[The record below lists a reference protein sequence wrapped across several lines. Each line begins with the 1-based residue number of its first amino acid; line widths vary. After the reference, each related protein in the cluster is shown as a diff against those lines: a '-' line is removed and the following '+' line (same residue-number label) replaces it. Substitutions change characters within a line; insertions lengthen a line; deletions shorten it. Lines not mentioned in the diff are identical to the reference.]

1 MVSLDSESMNL
12 ARIVSRTLL
21 NRGMQFLFGL
31 VLTLGAVMLYL
42 LSGASANTPW
52 FSSDLPLLL
61 ALGVGVVLILML
73 VVGYQL
79 LRLRRRLKARVFGS
93 KLTLRLVLLFALV
106 AVLPGALVYGVSVQF
121 LSRSIESWFDVRV
134 ERALEGGLSLGRAN
148 LDNMLKDLRSKA
160 ESMTLVLSE
169 RATTRQ
175 LATLNTLREQMAV
188 NEATLLR
195 TDGSVLAFSSADPTS
210 IVPELPPPSVV
221 RGVRMQQPYSA
232 IEAVGEGGLQ
242 LRVVVP
248 VNDVTGTTLLLQLIQ
263 PVPPAL
269 ARDAQTVQEIY
280 RDYQELSLSR
290 LGLKRLYALT
300 LTLSLLLA
308 LLSAL
313 LLAIVFSRRLSA
325 PLGVLAAGTRAVAQG
340 DFSQRHA
347 VKSHDE
353 LGLLTESFNIMTM
366 QLADARADAQRN
378 QDQVA
383 TAKGYL
389 ESVLGN
395 LSAGVMSFDAEFRLR
410 SANRSAEQ
418 ILGVDVSELIS
429 THPGEWADREP
440 RLAAVG
446 NAVREA
452 LVKAPDESWETQVEL
467 SGVASQQVLLLRG
480 SRLSAGSQTGMVL
493 VFDDIT
499 RMRQA
504 QRLAAWGEVAQRL
517 AHEIKNPLT
526 PIQLS
531 AERMQHRLEDKL
543 SSQDAEILT
552 RSTQTIVNQVAAL
565 KAMVDAFSLYA
576 RSPVPDLQP
585 LDLNLLTREVM
596 GLYESSRSTMLLEL
610 AADLPLVSGD
620 TAKLRQ
626 VIHNLLQ
633 NAEHAVSDVDSPR
646 IVVRTEATEA
656 GVQLTMRDNG
666 PGFPETLLSRVF
678 EPYVTTKSRGT
689 GLGLAIVRKIVEE
702 HNGTIAVANDPSGG
716 ASVKINLP
724 TARVPAAELRIG
736 RQAAR

>member
-1 MVSLDSESMNL
+1 MNL
-12 ARIVSRTLL
+12 ARIFRRSLL
-21 NRGMQFLFGL
+21 SRGMQFLIAL
-31 VLTLGAVMLYL
+31 VLMLGAVMLYL

-52 FSSDLPLLL
+52 FSGDLPLLL

-79 LRLRRRLKARVFGS
+79 LLLRRRLNARVFGS
-93 KLTLRLVLLFALV
+93 KLTLRLVLLLALV
-106 AVLPGALVYGVSVQF
+106 AVLPGALVYAVSVQF

-134 ERALEGGLSLGRAN
+134 EKALEGGLRLGRVN
-148 LDNMLKDLRSKA
+148 LDNMLKELRRKA

-169 RATTRQ
+169 RAAPRQ
-175 LATLNTLREQMAV
+175 LATLNTLREQLAV

-195 TDGSVLAFSSADPTS
+195 TDGSVIAFSSADPTTL
-210 IVPELPPPSVV
+210 VPELPSPSVV
-221 RGVRMQQPYSA
+221 RKVRMQQPYSA
-232 IEAVGEGGLQ
+232 IEALDEGGLQ
-242 LRVVVP
+242 LRVLVP
-248 VNDVTGTTLLLQLIQ
+248 VNDMTGATLLLQLIH

-290 LGLKRLYALT
+290 LGLKRLYAFT

-313 LLAIVFSRRLSA
+313 LLAILFSGRLSA

-340 DFSQRHA
+340 DFSQRHT

-366 QLADARADAQRN
+366 QLADAQADAQRN
-378 QDQVA
+378 QEQVA
-383 TAKGYL
+383 TAKAYL

-410 SANRSAEQ
+410 AANRSAEQ
-418 ILGVDVSELIS
+418 ILGVDAGELIA
-429 THPGEWADREP
+429 TRPDEWADREP
-440 RLAAVG
+440 RLGPVG

-452 LVKAPDESWETQVEL
+452 LEKTRDEPWETQMEL
-467 SGVASQQVLLLRG
+467 SGAAGLQVLLLRG
-480 SRLSAGSQTGMVL
+480 SRLSTGAETGMVL

-504 QRLAAWGEVAQRL
+504 QRLAAWGEVAQRF

-531 AERMQHRLEDKL
+531 AERLQHRLADKL
-543 SSQDAEILT
+543 PSEEAEILQ

-596 GLYESSRSTMLLEL
+596 GLYESSRPAMQLEL
-610 AADLPLVSGD
+610 AANLPLVSGD

-633 NAEHAVSDVDSPR
+633 NAEQAVSDVAAPR
-646 IVVRTEATEA
+646 IVVRTDVTDA
-656 GVQLTMRDNG
+656 GVRLTMRDNG
-666 PGFPETLLSRVF
+666 PGFPEALMGRVF

-689 GLGLAIVRKIVEE
+689 GLGLAIVKKIIEE
-702 HNGTIAVANDPSGG
+702 HNGSIAVANDPSGG
-716 ASVKINLP
+716 ASVTIILP
-724 TARVPAAELRIG
+724 APSARIADLRVN
-736 RQAAR
+736 RQAGR

>member
-1 MVSLDSESMNL
+1 MNL
-12 ARIVSRTLL
+12 ARIVRRSLL
-21 NRGMQFLFGL
+21 SRGMQFLIAL
-31 VLTLGAVMLYL
+31 VLMLGAVMLYL

-52 FSSDLPLLL
+52 FSGDLPLLL

-79 LRLRRRLKARVFGS
+79 LLLRRRLNARVFGS

-106 AVLPGALVYGVSVQF
+106 AVLPGALVYAVSVQF

-134 ERALEGGLSLGRAN
+134 EKALEGGLRLGRVN
-148 LDNMLKDLRSKA
+148 LDNMLKELRRKA

-169 RATTRQ
+169 RAASRQ
-175 LATLNTLREQMAV
+175 LATLNTLREQLAV

-195 TDGSVLAFSSADPTS
+195 TDGSVIAFSSADSTTL
-210 IVPELPPPSVV
+210 VPELPSPSVV
-221 RGVRMQQPYSA
+221 RKVRMQQPYSA
-232 IEAVGEGGLQ
+232 IEALGEGGLQ
-242 LRVVVP
+242 LRVLVP
-248 VNDVTGTTLLLQLIQ
+248 VNDVMGTTLLQLIH
-263 PVPPAL
+263 PVPPGL

-290 LGLKRLYALT
+290 LGLKRLYAFT

-313 LLAIVFSRRLSA
+313 LLAILFSGRLSA

-340 DFSQRHA
+340 DFSQRHT

-366 QLADARADAQRN
+366 QLADAQADAQRN
-378 QDQVA
+378 QEQVA
-383 TAKGYL
+383 TAKAYL

-410 SANRSAEQ
+410 AANRSAEQ
-418 ILGVDVSELIS
+418 ILGVDAGELIAMR
-429 THPGEWADREP
+429 PDEWADREP
-440 RLAAVG
+440 RLGPVG

-452 LVKAPDESWETQVEL
+452 LEKTRDEPWETQMEL
-467 SGVASQQVLLLRG
+467 SGAAGLQVLLLRG
-480 SRLSAGSQTGMVL
+480 SRLSTGAETGMVL

-504 QRLAAWGEVAQRL
+504 QRLAAWGEVAQRF

-531 AERMQHRLEDKL
+531 AERLQHRLADKL
-543 SSQDAEILT
+543 PSEEAEILQ
-552 RSTQTIVNQVAAL
+552 RSTKTIVNQVAAL

-596 GLYESSRSTMLLEL
+596 GLYESSRPAMQLEL
-610 AADLPLVSGD
+610 AANLPLVSGD

-633 NAEHAVSDVDSPR
+633 NAEQAVSDVAAPR
-646 IVVRTEATEA
+646 IVVRTEVTDA
-656 GVQLTMRDNG
+656 GVRFTMRDNG
-666 PGFPETLLSRVF
+666 PGFPEALMGRVF
-678 EPYVTTKSRGT
+678 EPYVTTKARGT
-689 GLGLAIVRKIVEE
+689 GLGLAIVKKIIEE

-716 ASVKINLP
+716 ASVTIILP
-724 TARVPAAELRIG
+724 APSARIAELRVN
-736 RQAAR
+736 RQAGR

>member
-1 MVSLDSESMNL
+1 MKRARALRRSLSS
-12 ARIVSRTLL
+12 
-21 NRGMQFLFGL
+21 RGMQLL
-31 VLTLGAVMLYL
+31 IVLSLALGAAMFYL
-42 LSGASANTPW
+42 LSGTGAKMPW

-61 ALGVGVVLILML
+61 ALGIALALALML

-79 LRLRRRLKARVFGS
+79 LLLRRRLKARVFGS

-106 AVLPGALVYGVSVQF
+106 AVLPGVLVYAVSVQF

-134 ERALEGGLSLGRAN
+134 EKALEGGLSLGRVN
-148 LDNMLKDLRSKA
+148 LDNMLRELRNKA
-160 ESMTLVLSE
+160 ESMALTLAE
-169 RATTRQ
+169 RTASRQ
-175 LATLNTLREQMAV
+175 LATLNNLREQAAV
-188 NEATLLR
+188 SEATLLR
-195 TDGSVLAFSSADPTS
+195 TDGRVIAFSSADATGF
-210 IVPELPPPSVV
+210 VPQLPSPSVV
-221 RGVRMQQPYSA
+221 VRARMQQPYSA

-242 LRVVVP
+242 LRVLIP
-248 VNDVTGTTLLLQLIQ
+248 INDITGATSLLQLVQ

-269 ARDAQTVQEIY
+269 AHDAQTVQEIY

-290 LGLKRLYALT
+290 LGLKRLYAMT

-313 LLAIVFSRRLSA
+313 LLAILFSGRLSA

-366 QLADARADAQRN
+366 QLADAQAEAQRN
-378 QDQVA
+378 QAEVA
-383 TAKGYL
+383 SAKVYL
-389 ESVLGN
+389 ESVLGS
-395 LSAGVMSFDAEFRLR
+395 LSTGVMSFDEQLRLR

-418 ILGVDVSELIS
+418 ILGVDARALLG
-429 THPGEWADREP
+429 TRPDEWAQSEP
-440 RLAAVG
+440 RLATVG
-446 NAVREA
+446 
-452 LVKAPDESWETQVEL
+452 KAIVESLAKARDGLRETQVEL
-467 SGVASQQVLLLRG
+467 SGLSGQQVLLLRG
-480 SRLSAGSQTGMVL
+480 SGLPAGPQSGMVL

-531 AERMQHRLEDKL
+531 AERLQHRLADKL
-543 SSQDAEILT
+543 DAAQAEILQ
-552 RSTQTIVNQVAAL
+552 RSTRTIVNQVAAL

-585 LDLNLLTREVM
+585 LDLNQLAREVM
-596 GLYESSRSTMLLEL
+596 ELYASSRPEIRLDL

-620 TAKLRQ
+620 AAKLRQ
-626 VIHNLLQ
+626 VFHNLLQ
-633 NAEHAVSDVDSPR
+633 NAEQAVADVGRPR
-646 IVVRTEATEA
+646 IMVCTQATPA

-666 PGFPETLLSRVF
+666 PGFPDAVLGRAF
-678 EPYVTTKSRGT
+678 EPYVTTKARGS
-689 GLGLAIVRKIVEE
+689 GLGLAIVHKIVEE
-702 HNGTIAVANDPSGG
+702 HNGGITIANDAAGG
-716 ASVKINLP
+716 AAVTIVL
-724 TARVPAAELRIG
+724 PAAQARTAPLRMN
-736 RQAAR
+736 RQAGR

>member
-1 MVSLDSESMNL
+1 MNM
-12 ARIVSRTLL
+12 ARIIRRSLL
-21 NRGMQFLFGL
+21 SRGMQFLIVL

-61 ALGVGVVLILML
+61 AFGVGVVLILML

-79 LRLRRRLKARVFGS
+79 LLLRRRLKARVFGS

-106 AVLPGALVYGVSVQF
+106 AVLPGALVYAVSVQF

-134 ERALEGGLSLGRAN
+134 EKALEGGLSLGRAN
-148 LDNMLKDLRSKA
+148 LDNMLKELRRKA
-160 ESMTLVLSE
+160 ESMTQVLSDRE
-169 RATTRQ
+169 TPRQ
-175 LATLNTLREQMAV
+175 LATLNSLREQAAV

-195 TDGSVLAFSSADPTS
+195 TDGSLIAFSSADSTNF
-210 IVPELPPPSVV
+210 VPELPSPSVV
-221 RGVRMQQPYSA
+221 RRVRLQQPYSA
-232 IEAVGEGGLQ
+232 IEALGEGGLQ
-242 LRVVVP
+242 LRVLVP
-248 VNDVTGTTLLLQLIQ
+248 VNDVTRATLLLQLIQ
-263 PVPPAL
+263 RVPPAL
-269 ARDAQTVQEIY
+269 ARDAQSVQEIY

-313 LLAIVFSRRLSA
+313 LLAILFSERLSA

-340 DFSQRHA
+340 DFSPRDT

-353 LGLLTESFNIMTM
+353 LGLLTESFNSMTR
-366 QLADARADAQRN
+366 QLADAQADAQRN
-378 QDQVA
+378 QEQVA
-383 TAKGYL
+383 AAKAYL

-395 LSAGVMSFDAEFRLR
+395 LSAGVMSFDADFRLR

-418 ILGVDVSELIS
+418 ILGADVGELIS
-429 THPGEWADREP
+429 THPSEWADRDP

-446 NAVREA
+446 NAVCEA
-452 LVKAPDESWETQVEL
+452 LVKTPVEPWETQVEL
-467 SGVASQQVLLLRG
+467 SGAAGQQVLLLRG
-480 SRLSAGSQTGMVL
+480 SRLSAGAETGMVL

-531 AERMQHRLEDKL
+531 AERLQHRLADKL
-543 SSQDAEILT
+543 PREEAEILN

-565 KAMVDAFSLYA
+565 QAMVDAFSVYA

-596 GLYESSRSTMLLEL
+596 GLYESSRSAMQLEL
-610 AADLPLVSGD
+610 GANLPLVSGD

-633 NAEHAVSDVDSPR
+633 NAEQAVSEVAVPR
-646 IVVRTEATEA
+646 IVVRTEATDA
-656 GVQLTMRDNG
+656 GIQFIMHDNG
-666 PGFPETLLSRVF
+666 PGFPEALIGRVF
-678 EPYVTTKSRGT
+678 EPYVTTKSRGA
-689 GLGLAIVRKIVEE
+689 GLGLAIVKKIVEE
-702 HNGTIAVANDPSGG
+702 HNGNIAVANDASGG
-716 ASVKINLP
+716 ASVTINLP
-724 TARVPAAELRIG
+724 GARASALESRIN

>member
-1 MVSLDSESMNL
+1 MMFTRKVRRSLSS
-12 ARIVSRTLL
+12 T
-21 NRGMQFLFGL
+21 GMQFLIVL

-42 LSGASANTPW
+42 LSSGSANTPW

-61 ALGVGVVLILML
+61 VLGVGVVLILML

-79 LRLRRRLKARVFGS
+79 LVLRRRLNARVFGS

-106 AVLPGALVYGVSVQF
+106 AVLPGALVYAVSVQF

-134 ERALEGGLSLGRAN
+134 ENALEGGLSLGRAN
-148 LDNMLKDLRSKA
+148 LDNMLKDLRRKA
-160 ESMTLVLSE
+160 ESMTLVLAE
-169 RATTRQ
+169 RTLPRQ
-175 LATLNTLREQMAV
+175 VATLNMLREQAAV
-188 NEATLLR
+188 HNATLLR
-195 TDGSVLAFSSADPTS
+195 ADGSVIAFSSADAAS
-210 IVPELPPPSVV
+210 LVPELPSPSVV
-221 RGVRMQQPYSA
+221 RGVRLQRPYSA
-232 IEAVGEGGLQ
+232 IEALAERGMQ
-242 LRVVVP
+242 LRVLVP
-248 VNDVTGTTLLLQLIQ
+248 INDVTGPTLLLQLIQ
-263 PVPPAL
+263 PVPTAL

-290 LGLKRLYALT
+290 LGLKRLYTMT

-313 LLAIVFSRRLSA
+313 LLAIVFSARLSA

-340 DFSQRHA
+340 DFSPRHT

-353 LGLLTESFNIMTM
+353 LGVLTESFNSMTR
-366 QLADARADAQRN
+366 QLAEARADAQRN
-378 QDQVA
+378 QEQV
-383 TAKGYL
+383 TAAKAYL

-410 SANRSAEQ
+410 SANRSAAR
-418 ILGVDVSELIS
+418 ILGVEVETLIA
-429 THPGEWADREP
+429 TRPDEWMQREP
-440 RLAAVG
+440 RLGAVG
-446 NAVREA
+446 NAVLEA
-452 LVKAPDESWETQVEL
+452 LDNSRDEPWEIQAEL
-467 SGVASQQVLLLRG
+467 AGAAGQQILLLRG
-480 SRLSAGSQTGMVL
+480 SRLAAGAQTGMVL

-531 AERMQHRLEDKL
+531 AERMQHRLADKL
-543 SSQDAEILT
+543 CSQDAQILL

-565 KAMVDAFSLYA
+565 KGMVDAFSLYA
-576 RSPVPDLQP
+576 RSPLPDLQP
-585 LDLNLLTREVM
+585 LDLNQLTREVTE
-596 GLYESSRSTMLLEL
+596 LYAASRPVLQFEL
-610 AADLPLVSGD
+610 AADLPPVSGD

-633 NAEHAVSDVDSPR
+633 NAQQAVADMPAPR
-646 IVVRTEATEA
+646 IVLRTEAVA
-656 GVQLTMRDNG
+656 QGVQFTMRDNG
-666 PGFPETLLSRVF
+666 PGFPEALMNRVF

-689 GLGLAIVRKIVEE
+689 GLGLAIVKKIVEE
-702 HNGTIAVANDPSGG
+702 HNGRIHIDNAPGGG
-716 ASVKINLP
+716 ANVTIVLP
-724 TARVPAAELRIG
+724 ITPARAAEPRIN
-736 RQAAR
+736 RQVGS

>member
-1 MVSLDSESMNL
+1 MVSLDADSMNL
-12 ARIVSRTLL
+12 ARIVRRSLL
-21 NRGMQFLFGL
+21 SRGMQFLIAL

-79 LRLRRRLKARVFGS
+79 LLLRRRLNARVFGS

-106 AVLPGALVYGVSVQF
+106 AVLPGALVYAVSVQF

-134 ERALEGGLSLGRAN
+134 EKALEGGLSLGRAN
-148 LDNMLKDLRSKA
+148 LDNMLKDLRRKA
-160 ESMTLVLSE
+160 DSMTLVLSE
-169 RATTRQ
+169 RAPRQ
-175 LATLNTLREQMAV
+175 LATLNTLREQVAV

-195 TDGSVLAFSSADPTS
+195 TDGSVIAFSSADSTS
-210 IVPELPPPSVV
+210 LVPELPSPSVV
-221 RGVRMQQPYSA
+221 RRVRMQQPYSA
-232 IEAVGEGGLQ
+232 IEALGEGGLQ
-242 LRVVVP
+242 LRVLVP
-248 VNDVTGTTLLLQLIQ
+248 VNDVTGATLLLQLIE

-290 LGLKRLYALT
+290 LGLKRLYAFT

-313 LLAIVFSRRLSA
+313 LLAILFSGRLSA

-366 QLADARADAQRN
+366 QLADAQADAQRN
-378 QDQVA
+378 QEQVA
-383 TAKGYL
+383 AAKAYL

-418 ILGVDVSELIS
+418 ILGVDVAELIS
-429 THPGEWADREP
+429 THPDEWADREP

-452 LVKAPDESWETQVEL
+452 LVKARDEPWETQVEL
-467 SGVASQQVLLLRG
+467 SGAAGQQVLLLRG
-480 SRLSAGSQTGMVL
+480 SRLSAGAETGMVL

-504 QRLAAWGEVAQRL
+504 QRLAAWGEVAQRF

-531 AERMQHRLEDKL
+531 AERLQHRLADKL
-543 SSQDAEILT
+543 SSQEAEILQ

-585 LDLNLLTREVM
+585 LDLNLLTREVL
-596 GLYESSRSTMLLEL
+596 GLYESSRPAMQIEL
-610 AADLPLVSGD
+610 AANLPLVSGD

-633 NAEHAVSDVDSPR
+633 NAEQAVSDVAVPR
-646 IVVRTEATEA
+646 IVVRTEAIDS

-666 PGFPETLLSRVF
+666 PGFPEALMGRVF
-678 EPYVTTKSRGT
+678 EPYVTTKAKGT
-689 GLGLAIVRKIVEE
+689 GLGLAIVKKIVEE

-716 ASVKINLP
+716 ASVTIILP
-724 TARVPAAELRIG
+724 SARAAVAELRIN
-736 RQAAR
+736 RQAGR

>member
-1 MVSLDSESMNL
+1 MKISRI
-12 ARIVSRTLL
+12 ARRTFSS
-21 NRGMQFLFGL
+21 RGMQLLIAL
-31 VLTLGAVMLYL
+31 VLSLGAVMLWL
-42 LSGASANTPW
+42 LAGASANTPW
-52 FSSDLPLLL
+52 FSGNLPLLL
-61 ALGVGVVLILML
+61 ALGLGVALVLTL

-79 LRLRRRLKARVFGS
+79 LLLRRRLQARVFGS

-106 AVLPGALVYGVSVQF
+106 AVLPGALVYAVSVQF

-134 ERALEGGLSLGRAN
+134 EKALEGGLSLGRVN
-148 LDNMLKDLRSKA
+148 LDNMLKDLRRKA
-160 ESMTLVLSE
+160 ESMSVVLSE
-169 RATTRQ
+169 RSTSRQ
-175 LATLNTLREQMAV
+175 LATLNGLREQTGV

-195 TDGSVLAFSSADPTS
+195 TDGSVIAFSSADSTS
-210 IVPELPPPSVV
+210 LVPELPSPSVV
-221 RGVRMQQPYSA
+221 RRVRMQQPYSA
-232 IEAVGEGGLQ
+232 IEAQGENGLQ

-248 VNDVTGTTLLLQLIQ
+248 INDVTGLTSLLQLIQ

-313 LLAIVFSRRLSA
+313 LLAILFSGRLSA

-347 VKSHDE
+347 VKTHDE
-353 LGLLTESFNIMTM
+353 LGLLTESFNLMTM
-366 QLADARADAQRN
+366 QLADAQSDAQRN
-378 QDQVA
+378 QEQVVA
-383 TAKGYL
+383 AKAYL

-418 ILGVDVSELIS
+418 ILGVDVGRLIA
-429 THPGEWADREP
+429 THPDEWAERAP
-440 RLAAVG
+440 RLGTVGKAVH
-446 NAVREA
+446 EA
-452 LVKAPDESWETQVEL
+452 LVRTRDEPWEMQVEL
-467 SGVASQQVLLLRG
+467 AAGPGQQVLLLRG
-480 SRLSAGSQTGMVL
+480 SRLSAGADAGMVL

-531 AERMQHRLEDKL
+531 AERLQHRLADKL
-543 SSQDAEILT
+543 SETDAEILH
-552 RSTQTIVNQVAAL
+552 RSIQTIVNQVSAL
-565 KAMVDAFSLYA
+565 KGMVDAFSLYA

-585 LDLNLLTREVM
+585 LDLNLLVREVM
-596 GLYESSRSTMLLEL
+596 SLYEFSRSAMQIEL

-633 NAEHAVSDVDSPR
+633 NAEHAVAEVSAPR
-646 IVVRTEATEA
+646 ITVRTESTQA
-656 GVQLTMRDNG
+656 GVQLTLRDNG
-666 PGFPETLLSRVF
+666 PGFPEAMIGRLF
-678 EPYVTTKSRGT
+678 EPYVTTKPKGT

-702 HNGTIAVANDPSGG
+702 HNGRIVAANNPGGGAAVTIVLPAAVA
-716 ASVKINLP
+716 SV
-724 TARVPAAELRIG
+724 TELRVN
-736 RQAAR
+736 RQAGR

>member
-1 MVSLDSESMNL
+1 MNV
-12 ARIVSRTLL
+12 ARIVRRSLSS
-21 NRGMQFLFGL
+21 RGMQFLIVL

-42 LSGASANTPW
+42 LPGASANTPW

-79 LRLRRRLKARVFGS
+79 LLLRRRLNARVFGS

-106 AVLPGALVYGVSVQF
+106 AVLPGALVYAVSVQF

-134 ERALEGGLSLGRAN
+134 EKALEGGLSLGRAN
-148 LDNMLKDLRSKA
+148 LDNMLKDLRRKG

-169 RATTRQ
+169 RTTPRQ
-175 LATLNTLREQMAV
+175 LATLNGLREQAAV

-195 TDGSVLAFSSADPTS
+195 TDGSVIAFSSADAAS
-210 IVPELPPPSVV
+210 LVPELPSPSVV
-221 RGVRMQQPYSA
+221 RGVRMQQPYTA
-232 IEAVGEGGLQ
+232 IEALGEGGLQ
-242 LRVVVP
+242 LRVLLP
-248 VNDVTGTTLLLQLIQ
+248 VNDVSGATLLLQLIQ
-263 PVPPAL
+263 PVPPSL

-290 LGLKRLYALT
+290 LGLKRLYGLT

-313 LLAIVFSRRLSA
+313 LLAILLSQRLSA

-340 DFSQRHA
+340 DFRLRQT
-347 VKSHDE
+347 VKSHGE

-366 QLADARADAQRN
+366 QLADAQADAQRN
-378 QDQVA
+378 QEQVA
-383 TAKGYL
+383 AAKAYL

-410 SANRSAEQ
+410 SANRSAEH
-418 ILGVDVSELIS
+418 ILGVDVGELIGS
-429 THPGEWADREP
+429 QPDEWANREP
-440 RLAAVG
+440 RLGVVG

-452 LVKAPDESWETQVEL
+452 LEKTRDKPWETQVEL
-467 SGVASQQVLLLRG
+467 SGTAGQQVLLLRG
-480 SRLSAGSQTGMVL
+480 SRLSAGTETGMVL

-531 AERMQHRLEDKL
+531 AERLQLRLADKL
-543 SSQDAEILT
+543 SSQEAEILQ

-576 RSPVPDLQP
+576 RTPVPELEP
-585 LDLNLLTREVM
+585 LDLNLLIREVL
-596 GLYESSRSTMLLEL
+596 GLYESSRPAMQLEL
-610 AADLPLVSGD
+610 ASNLPPVPGD

-633 NAEHAVSDVDSPR
+633 NAEQAVTDVAVPR
-646 IVVRTEATEA
+646 IVVRTQATDE
-656 GVQLTMRDNG
+656 GVQFSMRDNG
-666 PGFPETLLSRVF
+666 PGFPEALLGRVF

-689 GLGLAIVRKIVEE
+689 GLGLAIVKKIVEE
-702 HNGTIAVANDPSGG
+702 HNGRIAVSNDPSGG
-716 ASVKINLP
+716 ASVTIIL
-724 TARVPAAELRIG
+724 PAAPRKISELRIN
-736 RQAAR
+736 RQVGT

>member
-1 MVSLDSESMNL
+1 MNL
-12 ARIVSRTLL
+12 ARIFRRSLL
-21 NRGMQFLFGL
+21 SRGMKFLIAL
-31 VLTLGAVMLYL
+31 VLALGAVMLYL

-79 LRLRRRLKARVFGS
+79 LLLRRRLNARVFGS

-106 AVLPGALVYGVSVQF
+106 AVLPGALVYAVSVQF

-134 ERALEGGLSLGRAN
+134 EKALEGGLSLGRAN
-148 LDNMLKDLRSKA
+148 LDNMLKDLRRKA
-160 ESMTLVLSE
+160 ETMTLVLAE
-169 RATTRQ
+169 RATLRQ
-175 LATLNTLREQMAV
+175 RATLNTLREQAEV

-195 TDGSVLAFSSADPTS
+195 TDGSVIAFSSADSTS
-210 IVPELPPPSVV
+210 LVPELPSPSVV
-221 RGVRMQQPYSA
+221 RRVRMQQPYSA
-232 IEAVGEGGLQ
+232 IEALGEGGLQ
-242 LRVVVP
+242 LRVLVP
-248 VNDVTGTTLLLQLIQ
+248 VNDVTRATLLLQLIQ

-290 LGLKRLYALT
+290 LGLKRLYAFT

-313 LLAIVFSRRLSA
+313 LLAILFSARLSA

-340 DFSQRHA
+340 DFSQRHT
-347 VKSHDE
+347 VKSLDE

-366 QLADARADAQRN
+366 QLADAQADAQRN
-378 QDQVA
+378 QEQVA
-383 TAKGYL
+383 AAKAYL

-410 SANRSAEQ
+410 SVNRSAGQ
-418 ILGVDVSELIS
+418 ILGVNVSELIS
-429 THPGEWADREP
+429 THPDEWAQRAP
-440 RLAAVG
+440 RLAVVG
-446 NAVREA
+446 KAVREA
-452 LVKAPDESWETQVEL
+452 LEKVRDEPWETQVEL
-467 SGVASQQVLLLRG
+467 SGAAQQVLLLRA
-480 SRLSAGSQTGMVL
+480 SRLSAGAETGMVL

-504 QRLAAWGEVAQRL
+504 QRFAAWGEVAQRL

-531 AERMQHRLEDKL
+531 AERLQHRLADKL
-543 SSQDAEILT
+543 PPQEADILQ
-552 RSTQTIVNQVAAL
+552 RSTQTIVNQVSAL

-576 RSPVPDLQP
+576 RSPEPDLQP

-596 GLYESSRSTMLLEL
+596 ALYESSRPAMQVEL
-610 AADLPLVSGD
+610 AADLPPVSGD

-633 NAEHAVSDVDSPR
+633 NAEQAVSEVPMPR
-646 IVVRTEATEA
+646 IVVRTEAIDA
-656 GVQLTMRDNG
+656 GVKLTMRDNG
-666 PGFPETLLSRVF
+666 PGFPEALIGRVF
-678 EPYVTTKSRGT
+678 EPYVTTKARGA
-689 GLGLAIVRKIVEE
+689 GLGLAIVKKIVEE

-716 ASVKINLP
+716 ASVTIILP
-724 TARVPAAELRIG
+724 SARAAAAEMRINKQAG
-736 RQAAR
+736 R

>member
-1 MVSLDSESMNL
+1 MNL
-12 ARIVSRTLL
+12 ARIVRRSLL
-21 NRGMQFLFGL
+21 SRGMQFLIAL

-79 LRLRRRLKARVFGS
+79 LLLRRRLNARVFGS

-106 AVLPGALVYGVSVQF
+106 AVLPGALVYAVSVQF

-134 ERALEGGLSLGRAN
+134 EKALEGGLSLGRAN
-148 LDNMLKDLRSKA
+148 LDNMLKDLRRKA
-160 ESMTLVLSE
+160 DSMTLVLSE
-169 RATTRQ
+169 RAPRQ
-175 LATLNTLREQMAV
+175 LATLNTLREQVAV

-195 TDGSVLAFSSADPTS
+195 TDGSVIAFSSADSTS
-210 IVPELPPPSVV
+210 LVPELPSPSVV
-221 RGVRMQQPYSA
+221 RRVRMQQPYSA
-232 IEAVGEGGLQ
+232 IEALGEGGLQ
-242 LRVVVP
+242 LRVLVP
-248 VNDVTGTTLLLQLIQ
+248 VNDVTGATLLLQLIE

-290 LGLKRLYALT
+290 LGLKRLYAFT

-313 LLAIVFSRRLSA
+313 LLAILFSGRLSA

-366 QLADARADAQRN
+366 QLADAQADAQRN
-378 QDQVA
+378 QEQVA
-383 TAKGYL
+383 AAKAYL

-418 ILGVDVSELIS
+418 ILGVDVAELIS
-429 THPGEWADREP
+429 THPDEWADREP

-452 LVKAPDESWETQVEL
+452 LVKARDEPWETQVEL
-467 SGVASQQVLLLRG
+467 SGAAGQQVLLLRG
-480 SRLSAGSQTGMVL
+480 SRLSAGAETGMVL

-504 QRLAAWGEVAQRL
+504 QRLAAWGEVAQRF

-531 AERMQHRLEDKL
+531 AERLQHRLADKL
-543 SSQDAEILT
+543 SSQEAEILQ

-585 LDLNLLTREVM
+585 LDLNLLTREVL
-596 GLYESSRSTMLLEL
+596 GLYESSRPAMQIEL
-610 AADLPLVSGD
+610 AANLPLVSGD

-633 NAEHAVSDVDSPR
+633 NAEQAVSDVAVPR
-646 IVVRTEATEA
+646 IVVRTEAIDS

-666 PGFPETLLSRVF
+666 PGFPEALMGRVF
-678 EPYVTTKSRGT
+678 EPYVTTKAKGT
-689 GLGLAIVRKIVEE
+689 GLGLAIVKKIVEE

-716 ASVKINLP
+716 ASVTIILP
-724 TARVPAAELRIG
+724 SARAAVAELRIN
-736 RQAAR
+736 RQAGR

>member
-1 MVSLDSESMNL
+1 MKLPRIIRRSLSS
-12 ARIVSRTLL
+12 
-21 NRGMQFLFGL
+21 RGMQFLFAL

-42 LSGASANTPW
+42 LSGASAKTPW

-61 ALGVGVVLILML
+61 ALGVGVVLILTL

-79 LRLRRRLKARVFGS
+79 LLLRRRLNARVFGS

-106 AVLPGALVYGVSVQF
+106 AVLPGALVYAVSVQF

-134 ERALEGGLSLGRAN
+134 EKALEGGLSLGRAN
-148 LDNMLKDLRSKA
+148 LDNMLKELRRKA

-169 RATTRQ
+169 RTTPRQ
-175 LATLNTLREQMAV
+175 LATLNALREQAAV

-195 TDGSVLAFSSADPTS
+195 TDGSVIAYSSADSTS
-210 IVPELPPPSVV
+210 LVPELPSPSVV
-221 RGVRMQQPYSA
+221 RRVRMQQPYSA
-232 IEAVGEGGLQ
+232 IEALGEGGLQ
-242 LRVVVP
+242 LRVLVP
-248 VNDVTGTTLLLQLIQ
+248 VNDVTGATLLLQLIQ
-263 PVPPAL
+263 PVPAAL

-313 LLAIVFSRRLSA
+313 LLAILFSERLSA

-340 DFSQRHA
+340 DFSQRHT

-366 QLADARADAQRN
+366 QLADAQADAQRN
-378 QDQVA
+378 QGQVA
-383 TAKGYL
+383 AAKAYL

-418 ILGVDVSELIS
+418 ILGVDVGELIA
-429 THPGEWADREP
+429 THPGEWANREP
-440 RLAAVG
+440 RLGAVG

-452 LVKAPDESWETQVEL
+452 LVKTRDGPWETQVEL
-467 SGVASQQVLLLRG
+467 SGAAGQQVLLLRG
-480 SRLSAGSQTGMVL
+480 SRLSAGAETGMVL

-531 AERMQHRLEDKL
+531 AERLQHRLADKL
-543 SSQDAEILT
+543 STQEAEILQ

-596 GLYESSRSTMLLEL
+596 GLYESSRPAMHLEL
-610 AADLPLVSGD
+610 AANLPLVSGD

-633 NAEHAVSDVDSPR
+633 NAEQAVSDVAVPR
-646 IVVRTEATEA
+646 IVVRTEAVDA

-666 PGFPETLLSRVF
+666 PGFPEAMMGRVF
-678 EPYVTTKSRGT
+678 EPYVTTKSKGT
-689 GLGLAIVRKIVEE
+689 GLGLAIVKKIVEE
-702 HNGTIAVANDPSGG
+702 HNGRIAVANDPSGG
-716 ASVKINLP
+716 ASVTIVL
-724 TARVPAAELRIG
+724 PAAPARIAEVRIN
-736 RQAAR
+736 RQVGA

>member
-1 MVSLDSESMNL
+1 MNL
-12 ARIVSRTLL
+12 ARILRRSLL
-21 NRGMQFLFGL
+21 SRGMQFLIAL

-79 LRLRRRLKARVFGS
+79 LLLRRRLNARVFGS

-106 AVLPGALVYGVSVQF
+106 AVLPGALVYAVSVQF

-134 ERALEGGLSLGRAN
+134 EKALEGGLSLGRVN
-148 LDNMLKDLRSKA
+148 LDNMLKDLRRNA

-169 RATTRQ
+169 RAPSRQ
-175 LATLNTLREQMAV
+175 LAALNTLREQAAV

-195 TDGSVLAFSSADPTS
+195 SDGSVIAFSSADS
-210 IVPELPPPSVV
+210 ASLVPDLPSPSVV
-221 RGVRMQQPYSA
+221 RRVRMQQPYSA
-232 IEAVGEGGLQ
+232 IEALGEGGLQ
-242 LRVVVP
+242 LRVLVP
-248 VNDVTGTTLLLQLIQ
+248 VNDVRGATLLLQLVQ

-290 LGLKRLYALT
+290 LGLKRLYAMT

-313 LLAIVFSRRLSA
+313 LLAIVFSGRLSA

-340 DFSQRHA
+340 DFSQRHT
-347 VKSHDE
+347 VKSVDE

-366 QLADARADAQRN
+366 QLADAQADAERN
-378 QDQVA
+378 QEQVA
-383 TAKGYL
+383 AAKAYL

-418 ILGVDVSELIS
+418 ILGVDASELIS
-429 THPGEWADREP
+429 THPNEWADREP

-446 NAVREA
+446 NAVRQA
-452 LVKAPDESWETQVEL
+452 LVKGRDEPWETQVEL
-467 SGVASQQVLLLRG
+467 SGVAQQVLLLRG
-480 SRLSAGSQTGMVL
+480 SRLSAGAETGMVL

-526 PIQLS
+526 PIRLS
-531 AERMQHRLEDKL
+531 AERLQHRLADKL
-543 SSQDAEILT
+543 SSQEAEFLQ

-596 GLYESSRSTMLLEL
+596 GLYESSRPAMQLEL
-610 AADLPLVSGD
+610 AANLPPVSGD

-633 NAEHAVSDVDSPR
+633 NAEQAVSDVAVPR
-646 IVVRTEATEA
+646 IVVRTEAIDA
-656 GVQLTMRDNG
+656 GVQFTMRDNG
-666 PGFPETLLSRVF
+666 PGFPEALMGRVF
-678 EPYVTTKSRGT
+678 EPYITTKTKGT
-689 GLGLAIVRKIVEE
+689 GLGLAIVKKIVEE

-716 ASVKINLP
+716 ASVTIVLP
-724 TARVPAAELRIG
+724 SARGSVAELRINRLAG
-736 RQAAR
+736 A

>member
-1 MVSLDSESMNL
+1 
-12 ARIVSRTLL
+12 
-21 NRGMQFLFGL
+21 
-31 VLTLGAVMLYL
+31 
-42 LSGASANTPW
+42 
-52 FSSDLPLLL
+52 
-61 ALGVGVVLILML
+61 
-73 VVGYQL
+73 
-79 LRLRRRLKARVFGS
+79 
-93 KLTLRLVLLFALV
+93 
-106 AVLPGALVYGVSVQF
+106 
-121 LSRSIESWFDVRV
+121 VRV
-134 ERALEGGLSLGRAN
+134 EKALEGGLSLGRAN
-148 LDNMLKDLRSKA
+148 LDNMLKDLRRKA

-169 RATTRQ
+169 HATPRQ
-175 LATLNTLREQMAV
+175 LATLNTLREQAAV

-195 TDGSVLAFSSADPTS
+195 TDGSVIAFSSADSTS
-210 IVPELPPPSVV
+210 LVPELPSPSVV
-221 RGVRMQQPYSA
+221 RRVRMQQPYSA
-232 IEAVGEGGLQ
+232 IEALGEGGLQ
-242 LRVVVP
+242 LRVLVP
-248 VNDVTGTTLLLQLIQ
+248 VNDVTGGTLLLQLIQ

-269 ARDAQTVQEIY
+269 ARDAQIVQEIY

-290 LGLKRLYALT
+290 LGLKRLYAFT

-313 LLAIVFSRRLSA
+313 LLAILFSGRLSA

-340 DFSQRHA
+340 DFSQRHT
-347 VKSHDE
+347 VKSDDE

-366 QLADARADAQRN
+366 QLADAQAEAQRN
-378 QDQVA
+378 QKQVA
-383 TAKGYL
+383 AAKAYL

-418 ILGVDVSELIS
+418 ILGVDVGELIA
-429 THPGEWADREP
+429 THPNEWADREP

-452 LVKAPDESWETQVEL
+452 LVKARDEPWETQVEL
-467 SGVASQQVLLLRG
+467 SGAAGQQVLLLRG
-480 SRLSAGSQTGMVL
+480 SRLSPGAETGMVL

-531 AERMQHRLEDKL
+531 AERLQHRLADKL
-543 SSQDAEILT
+543 SSQDAEILQ

-565 KAMVDAFSLYA
+565 KGMVDAFSLYA

-585 LDLNLLTREVM
+585 LDLNLLIREVM
-596 GLYESSRSTMLLEL
+596 GLYESSRPATQLEL
-610 AADLPLVSGD
+610 AAKLPLVSGD

-633 NAEHAVSDVDSPR
+633 NAEQAVSDVAVPR
-646 IVVRTEATEA
+646 IVVRTEAIDA

-666 PGFPETLLSRVF
+666 SGFPEALMGRVF
-678 EPYVTTKSRGT
+678 EPYVTTKSKGT
-689 GLGLAIVRKIVEE
+689 GLGLAIVKKIVEE
-702 HNGTIAVANDPSGG
+702 HNGRIAVANHPLGG
-716 ASVKINLP
+716 ASVTIFLP
-724 TARVPAAELRIG
+724 AAPVRIAELRFNRHAGI
-736 RQAAR
+736 

>member
-1 MVSLDSESMNL
+1 MNL
-12 ARIVSRTLL
+12 ARILRRSLL
-21 NRGMQFLFGL
+21 SRGMKFLIAL
-31 VLTLGAVMLYL
+31 VLALGAVMLYL

-79 LRLRRRLKARVFGS
+79 LLLRRRLNARVFGS

-106 AVLPGALVYGVSVQF
+106 AVLPGALVYAVSVQF

-134 ERALEGGLSLGRAN
+134 EKALEGGLSLGRAN
-148 LDNMLKDLRSKA
+148 LDNMLKDLRRKA
-160 ESMTLVLSE
+160 DTMTLVLAE
-169 RATTRQ
+169 RAAPRQ
-175 LATLNTLREQMAV
+175 RTTLNALREQAAV

-195 TDGSVLAFSSADPTS
+195 TDGSVIAFSSADSTS
-210 IVPELPPPSVV
+210 LVPDLPSPSVV
-221 RGVRMQQPYSA
+221 RRVRMQQPYSA
-232 IEAVGEGGLQ
+232 IEALGEGGLQ

-248 VNDVTGTTLLLQLIQ
+248 VNDVTRATLLLQLIQ

-290 LGLKRLYALT
+290 LGLKRLYAFT

-313 LLAIVFSRRLSA
+313 LLAILFSGRLSA

-340 DFSQRHA
+340 DFSQRHT
-347 VKSHDE
+347 VKSLDE

-366 QLADARADAQRN
+366 QLADAQADAQRN
-378 QDQVA
+378 QEQV
-383 TAKGYL
+383 TAAKAYL

-395 LSAGVMSFDAEFRLR
+395 LSAGVMSFDAQFRLR
-410 SANRSAEQ
+410 SVNRSAEQ
-418 ILGVDVSELIS
+418 ILGVNVSELIA
-429 THPGEWADREP
+429 THPDEWAHHVP
-440 RLAAVG
+440 RLAVVAK
-446 NAVREA
+446 AVREA
-452 LVKAPDESWETQVEL
+452 LEKVRDEPWETQVEG
-467 SGVASQQVLLLRG
+467 SGTAQQVLLLRA
-480 SRLSAGSQTGMVL
+480 SRLSAGAETGMVL

-504 QRLAAWGEVAQRL
+504 QRFAAWGEVAQRL

-531 AERMQHRLEDKL
+531 AERLQHRLADKL
-543 SSQDAEILT
+543 PPQEADILQ
-552 RSTQTIVNQVAAL
+552 RSTQTIVNQVSAL

-576 RSPVPDLQP
+576 RSPEPDLQP
-585 LDLNLLTREVM
+585 LDLNVLTSEVM
-596 GLYESSRSTMLLEL
+596 ALYESSRPAMQVEL
-610 AADLPLVSGD
+610 AADLPRVSGD

-633 NAEHAVSDVDSPR
+633 NAEQAVSEVSMPR
-646 IVVRTEATEA
+646 IVVRTEAIDA
-656 GVQLTMRDNG
+656 GVKLTMRDNG
-666 PGFPETLLSRVF
+666 PGFPEALIGRVF
-678 EPYVTTKSRGT
+678 EPYVTTKARGA
-689 GLGLAIVRKIVEE
+689 GLGLAIVKKIVEE
-702 HNGTIAVANDPSGG
+702 HNGKIAVANDPSGG
-716 ASVKINLP
+716 ASVTIILP
-724 TARVPAAELRIG
+724 SARAEAAEMRINKQAG
-736 RQAAR
+736 R